1 MRVLGIVGGI
11 GAGKSVVVNIFKEI
25 SDVKVINT
33 DEIGHQIILKTGVA
47 YDLVVAEFGKA
58 ILDENKEIVRTKL
71 AEIVFSDTES
81 LQKLNNIMH
90 PLIYNVVVE
99 QIKLATNK
107 FILIEAALLIE
118 SGFYKLADTI
128 VGVYADEDTRIERI
142 IRRNNYTYKQAKDRI
157 NNQLK
162 WENLRDTVDIIID
175 NSKDLEF
182 TKQQILTILE

>member
-1 MRVLGIVGGI
+1 M
-11 GAGKSVVVNIFKEI
+11 
-25 SDVKVINT
+25 
-33 DEIGHQIILKTGVA
+33 
-47 YDLVVAEFGKA
+47 
-58 ILDENKEIVRTKL
+58 DENKEIVRTKL
-71 AEIVFSDTES
+71 AEIVFSDTEA

-128 VGVYADEDTRIERI
+128 VGVYADENTRIERI